1 MSIMPVPSVT
11 RDTPA
16 KTVSNIMPVRQQL
29 GARDATANS
38 FQPRPARASGI
49 MQMRLTEPGSY
60 YASATDSSSLTPV
73 RPTLGQQ
80 EALRGIPPPP
90 PSVDSSANLYGE
102 CSQTRLSR
110 RASSVD
116 GTTNPLPGYVQIMA
130 TQPHDSVADL
140 SLSTITLLEQK
151 IFERQI
157 LENFGDTPY
166 NRNQIDKII
175 QFCSNYAAN
184 IATRKS
190 QQMLAA
196 LHTKIQ

>member
-1 MSIMPVPSVT
+1 MSGHSDPAHARKLQRETIIPSLPPIPPGSSPGARDRMSIMPVPSVT

-90 PSVDSSANLYGE
+90 PAWTPALTCTGSAV
-102 CSQTRLSR
+102 RHASR
-110 RASSVD
+110 GVHQAS
-116 GTTNPLPGYVQIMA
+116 TEPLIRYLAMCRSWLP
-130 TQPHDSVADL
+130 
-140 SLSTITLLEQK
+140 
-151 IFERQI
+151 
-157 LENFGDTPY
+157 
-166 NRNQIDKII
+166 NRMTVSRI
-175 QFCSNYAAN
+175 C
-184 IATRKS
+184 R
-190 QQMLAA
+190 
-196 LHTKIQ
+196 